1 MPRWPCG
8 ISWVW
13 LCALLGCTT
22 AVFSAEPTSWLGQAQ
37 HCPAVPDQMRPPV
50 RLFTQ
55 LQEPPQ
61 EAGVFSRPSPSFHPA
76 TQSPASFTTAPPA
89 PSISLAPFCPPTVK
103 LMPFVPPCVS
113 TFQIHTHQRRGRSC
127 HHGRAF
133 DCCRYAMLLLITVR
147 RCSGETLHWFTN
159 RSLCRR
165 FTFHNVCPGKAFI
178 EFATD
183 DNTAVAAL
191 NQAVT

>member
-13 LCALLGCTT
+13 WCALLGCTT

-61 EAGVFSRPSPSFHPA
+61 EAGVLNRPSTSFHLA
-76 TQSPASFTTAPPA
+76 MQSPASFTTAPPA
-89 PSISLAPFCPPTVK
+89 PSISLAPFCPSTVK

-113 TFQIHTHQRRGRSC
+113 TFQIHTPPATWTVMPPRPGIRLLQVC
-127 HHGRAF
+127 DAPAHHGA
-133 DCCRYAMLLLITVR
+133 AMQRGNVTLGSPTPASAAGSHSTMSAPLR
-147 RCSGETLHWFTN
+147 RLS
-159 RSLCRR
+159 SLQRTIIQLWR
-165 FTFHNVCPGKAFI
+165 
-178 EFATD
+178 
-183 DNTAVAAL
+183 L
-191 NQAVT
+191 

>member
-76 TQSPASFTTAPPA
+76 TQSPTSFTTAPPA

-113 TFQIHTHQRRGRSC
+113 TFQIHTPPATWTVMPPRPGIRLLQVCDAPAHQGAAMQRGN
-127 HHGRAF
+127 
-133 DCCRYAMLLLITVR
+133 V
-147 RCSGETLHWFTN
+147 TLVHQPQPLPPVHIPQCLPW
-159 RSLCRR
+159 
-165 FTFHNVCPGKAFI
+165 
-178 EFATD
+178 
-183 DNTAVAAL
+183 
-191 NQAVT
+191 